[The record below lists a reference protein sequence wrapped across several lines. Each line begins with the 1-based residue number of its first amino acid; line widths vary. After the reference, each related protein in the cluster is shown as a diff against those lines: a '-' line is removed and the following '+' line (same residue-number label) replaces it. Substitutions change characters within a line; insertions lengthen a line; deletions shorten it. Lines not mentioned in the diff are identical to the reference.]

1 MADILELS
9 TNTLTSLAQRAA
21 QEGCTV
27 DELVARLL
35 EPPPAVPTMAQDSES
50 LYRLIIENSHD
61 PISLHSPDG
70 RYTYANSVHEDL
82 FGYTVDELLSM
93 PGEVALGM
101 IHPDDMLLAMSV
113 YQRVLSGDS
122 VTRSEFRMRRK
133 DGATIWIALTAVPIR
148 NEHDAVV
155 LIMGMTRDITDRKQA
170 EAALQHSEA
179 LMREVLDSVEDV
191 IWSITVPESKPL
203 YVSSAVQTITGR
215 SIAEFY
221 TGAPIWRKVVH
232 PQYANVLDL
241 IEREVAQAGGSER
254 EFPIL
259 RPDGEVRW
267 VSVRAWLVRDPQG
280 QPQRIVGIASDITN
294 ERKTQELL
302 ELRYSA
308 LEATANAIMIADGQ
322 GDIQWVNPAFTRMTG
337 YSLEEASGK
346 NPNALVHSGFYDDDF
361 YSAMWQTILAGN
373 VWFGKLTNRRKDGTL
388 YTEEQTITPVRNS
401 SGEITHFIA
410 VKQDVTERDRGEQL
424 MLEHERLKSRF
435 RKEQE
440 QNFLIVRTISALSH
454 DLRTPLSV
462 ISVAKDILS
471 RYFDRLSLEKRQ
483 QKLDSIER
491 QLQYALELLDDTVR
505 LVNSNLNH
513 RIFHPAFV
521 NLDVLCQISVDE
533 ISETSVGHTLKFV
546 NVSGTKTA
554 SVDEI
559 LLSRILLNL
568 LTNAA
573 KYSPEGGEVRLELD
587 ATAEH
592 IVLRVI
598 DHGIGISP
606 EDLPHIFDPFF
617 RSANVNEIKGTGL
630 GLSIVKECVERHKG
644 LIRVDSV
651 VGQGTT
657 FTVELPK

>member
-1 MADILELS
+1 MADILDIS
-9 TNTLTSLAQRAA
+9 TNTLTALAQRAA

-27 DELVARLL
+27 DELVTRLL
-35 EPPPAVPTMAQDSES
+35 EPPPAVPNVAHDSES

-70 RYTYANSVHEDL
+70 RYTYANSVHEAL
-82 FGYTVDELLSM
+82 FGYTVDELLTM

-148 NEHDAVV
+148 NEQDAVV

-191 IWSITVPESKPL
+191 IWSITVPDSKPL

-215 SIAEFY
+215 TIAEFY

-232 PQYANVLDL
+232 PQYADVLDI
-241 IEREVAQAGGSER
+241 IEREVAQAGVSER

-259 RPDGEVRW
+259 RPDSEVRW
-267 VSVRAWLVRDPQG
+267 VSVRAWLVRDHQG

-337 YSLEEASGK
+337 YSLEEACGK
-346 NPNALVHSGFYDDDF
+346 NPNALVHSGFYDDEF

-410 VKQDVTERDRGEQL
+410 IKQDVTERDRGEQL

-617 RSANVNEIKGTGL
+617 RAATVNEIKGTGL

-644 LIRVDSV
+644 LIHVDSV